1 MLTPSPACMLS
12 KRTRYHGPN
21 DTPNG
26 NHRDGKSND
35 DGPRSRSATNRH
47 HHQRPTRQT
56 RGSHARD
63 GPPSND
69 SRTRRRQSTNDI
81 ACFEDGKER
90 QEGVLDG
97 KGSVEFS
104 GQGLQGAEG
113 EEVRGAVPADVGGGV
128 EVVGDGRGGCGDDAD
143 VEAEEEHTDYDG
155 GDDTVHAEA
164 GEVLALFGRRSGS
177 LIVLRPRE
185 LLLVSRNVLG
195 VIEFDFGHAAEK
207 GVLLLPPL

>member
-1 MLTPSPACMLS
+1 MLN
-12 KRTRYHGPN
+12 KRTRHHRPN
-21 DTPNG
+21 NTPNR
-26 NHRDGKSND
+26 NHRNSKSND
-35 DGPRSRSATNRH
+35 NRPRSGSTTNRH
-47 HHQRPTRQT
+47 HHQRPAHQT
-56 RGSHARD
+56 RRSHARD
-63 GPPSND
+63 RPPHNH

-81 ACFEDGKER
+81 ARFEDGEER
-90 QEGVLDG
+90 HEGVLDG
-97 KGSVEFS
+97 EGSVELS
-104 GQGLQGAEG
+104 GQGLQGAKG